1 MAGGLGGALSGLSAM
16 YGGYKQ
22 GEMDEFKLDDVRRQ
36 ELAKVAMG
44 NALKM
49 LGGGQ
54 QAGMGGAPPPGMP
67 PGPPQQPMQP
77 SPGSGPAGPGPG
89 GMPPR
94 PAGGMPPGG
103 GAPPMPVGGP
113 APPGMQRPGM
123 VPGGAPA
130 QGGPPPMGG
139 AGGPGGMSGQGQQ
152 LDWRQLVQAVQ
163 QSNPNIKPD
172 VLAEAVNQF
181 LPMMTQQ
188 SQQEWRMVS
197 LEIREQALQQREQQF
212 MLAEAGRNQ
221 RADQATTSR
230 ENVAQIG
237 ADSRERVTGQ
247 RLEQQERQFQQ
258 REARL
263 QESLKLREDS
273 TWQRLEQQK
282 QAAQQRAEASQGRQ
296 GLAELRAAIDAQDK
310 HVRTKI
316 MAASANNTMKP
327 DEKKRLLEQADKE
340 YNDQMEILRNQF
352 GGKGGG
358 KGGGKTPASTKPQ
371 TSSGPQPDAVV
382 LVQTPEEAQKLAP
395 GTHYKT
401 PDGQE
406 FTR

>member
-1 MAGGLGGALSGLSAM
+1 MAGGGLGGALSGLSAM

-22 GEMDEFKLDDVRRQ
+22 GEMDEYKLDDVKRQ

-54 QAGMGGAPPPGMP
+54 QGGMGQQGGLPPPGMP

-103 GAPPMPVGGP
+103 LPPQIGGP
-113 APPGMQRPGM
+113 PPQMRPQMPPPGAGGPPGMP
-123 VPGGAPA
+123 
-130 QGGPPPMGG
+130 QGGPPPVTPQGMGG
-139 AGGPGGMSGQGQQ
+139 QQPGGRQ

-163 QSNPNIKPD
+163 QSNPDIKPD

-181 LPMMTQQ
+181 LPMMNAQ

-197 LEIREQALQQREQQF
+197 LQLREDALKQREQQF
-212 MLAEAGRNQ
+212 ELAERGRTD
-221 RADQATTSR
+221 RA
-230 ENVAQIG
+230 ELG
-237 ADSRERVTGQ
+237 ADSRKDVAEIGAGSREKVAGQ
-247 RLEQQERQFQQ
+247 RMDQQQRQFDT

-263 QESLKLREDS
+263 QESLKLREDA
-273 TWQRLEQQK
+273 TYQNLEMK
-282 QAAQQRAEASQGRQ
+282 KEAARQRAEASNGRQ
-296 GLAELRAAIDAQDK
+296 GLAELRAAIDEQDK
-310 HVRTKI
+310 HVRTRI

-327 DEKKRLLEQADKE
+327 EERKKLLEQADKE
-340 YNDQMEILRNQF
+340 YSDQMELLRNQF
-352 GGKGGG
+352 GAKRGGG
-358 KGGGKTPASTKPQ
+358 AQGAGKPVS
-371 TSSGPQPDAVV
+371 SSGPSADAVTI
-382 LVQTPEEAQKLAP
+382 VQTPEEAQKLTP
-395 GTHYKT
+395 GTRYKT

-406 FTR
+406 YTR